1 MVQHPPETRALAAL
15 LARYRQPDDAR
26 GIFELVITAVPFS
39 VIWALMLVGVV
50 RGHGIGLLLA
60 VPAAGLLVR
69 LFMIQHDCGHGSFF
83 RSRLANDW
91 IGRAIGVFTLTPY
104 DYWRR
109 NHARHHASSGNL
121 DHRGSGDIDTL
132 TVSEFAARSRW
143 RQILYRLYRHPIVM
157 FGVGPTY
164 LFILRHRLPFGMM
177 RNGWQPWLSTMGT
190 NVAIGVLIAGMI
202 RLVGPG
208 PFLLVHLPIMVLA
221 ASIGVWLFYVQH
233 QFENTSW
240 SRDEAWSF
248 HETALYG
255 SSHYHLPSVLRWF
268 TANIGIHHVHH
279 LCSRIPRY
287 RLPDVLRDH
296 PELANVGRITL
307 VQSLRCVS
315 KALWDEK
322 ERRLISFRD
331 AEIGLVARHN
341 GRRAMVPLRVLEFA
355 AWIRELND
363 GFALGSLENPL
374 EPHVQTLCVSD
385 RSHLLPGGRGLFHSL
400 QTCLSPV
407 GELLGFRARAS
418 VDRVASPVSGSGTV
432 PRAGH
437 LA

>member
-1 MVQHPPETRALAAL
+1 MSRPGFGGSLRKQLDMVQYPPEARSLAAL

-91 IGRAIGVFTLTPY
+91 IGRAIGVVTLTPY
-104 DYWRR
+104 DFWRR

-164 LFILRHRLPFGMM
+164 LFILRHRLPIGMM

-190 NVAIGVLIAGMI
+190 NVAIAVLIVGMI

-240 SRDEAWSF
+240 SCDEAWSF
-248 HETALYG
+248 HEAALYG
-255 SSHYHLPSVLRWF
+255 SSHYHLPWVL
-268 TANIGIHHVHH
+268 ALVHREH
-279 LCSRIPRY
+279 RRPPRPSSMQSNSLLSAAG
-287 RLPDVLRDH
+287 RAPGSSGTRKCGPNH
-296 PELANVGRITL
+296 PRPELAMCAEGLVGREGAT
-307 VQSLRCVS
+307 
-315 KALWDEK
+315 AH
-322 ERRLISFRD
+322 F
-331 AEIGLVARHN
+331 
-341 GRRAMVPLRVLEFA
+341 
-355 AWIRELND
+355 
-363 GFALGSLENPL
+363 
-374 EPHVQTLCVSD
+374 
-385 RSHLLPGGRGLFHSL
+385 
-400 QTCLSPV
+400 
-407 GELLGFRARAS
+407 
-418 VDRVASPVSGSGTV
+418 V
-432 PRAGH
+432 PRRQNRSGRAP
-437 LA
+437 

>member
-1 MVQHPPETRALAAL
+1 MSRPGFGGSLRKQLDMVQYPPEARSLAAL

-91 IGRAIGVFTLTPY
+91 IGRAIGVVTLTPY

-164 LFILRHRLPFGMM
+164 LFILRHRLPIGMM

-190 NVAIGVLIAGMI
+190 NVAIAVLIVGMI

-240 SRDEAWSF
+240 SRDEDWSF
-248 HETALYG
+248 HEAALYG
-255 SSHYHLPSVLRWF
+255 SSHYHLPWILRWF
-268 TANIGIHHVHH
+268 TANIGVHHVHH
-279 LCSRIPRY
+279 LCSRIPCY

-307 VQSLRCVS
+307 VQSLRCVP

-331 AEIGLVARHN
+331 AKIGLVARHKGTQSN
-341 GRRAMVPLRVLEFA
+341 GSVAGPGIRR
-355 AWIRELND
+355 LN
-363 GFALGSLENPL
+363 S
-374 EPHVQTLCVSD
+374 
-385 RSHLLPGGRGLFHSL
+385 
-400 QTCLSPV
+400 
-407 GELLGFRARAS
+407 
-418 VDRVASPVSGSGTV
+418 
-432 PRAGH
+432 
-437 LA
+437 